1 MSNETNSS
9 NFIKNI
15 DINDLETGKHDSII
29 TRFPPE
35 PNGYLHIGHAKSI
48 CLNFGLAKEF
58 NGKVNLRFDDTNPLK
73 EDVEYVNSIKEDVK
87 WLGFDWDNLYFASDY
102 FEEMYNRAVLLIK
115 KGKAYVCDL
124 TSEEMREYRGT
135 LTEPGKESPYRNRSV
150 EENLELFEKMK
161 NGEFKDGEKFELKE
175 GDFLPFD
182 ARIEH
187 NVISKGTSKVLV
199 TISQSLS

>member
-1 MSNETNSS
+1 
-9 NFIKNI
+9 
-15 DINDLETGKHDSII
+15 
-29 TRFPPE
+29 
-35 PNGYLHIGHAKSI
+35 
-48 CLNFGLAKEF
+48 
-58 NGKVNLRFDDTNPLK
+58 
-73 EDVEYVNSIKEDVK
+73 
-87 WLGFDWDNLYFASDY
+87 
-102 FEEMYNRAVLLIK
+102 MYNRAVLLIK